1 VIKCISIF
9 GRNRD
14 GEKKNWQ
21 KKIKNQPTRKKKDI
35 ATSENLAELK
45 LENPLFHR
53 AINKY

>member
-1 VIKCISIF
+1 LVEIAT
-9 GRNRD
+9 
-14 GEKKNWQ
+14 EKK
-21 KKIKNQPTRKKKDI
+21 KIGRRKSKISQQGKKKDI